1 MRRTV
6 WKTMLEGLFSLIFIW
21 MYIGCAYQPMP
32 SPPKS
37 LPESAT
43 EAESKPAVKS
53 KIPVLKKPMPSAQ
66 KPEFYVHTVRWSGE
80 TVSVIAQWYTG
91 KQNNWEHI
99 VKANNELNPKQ
110 MQIGDKILIPVDLLK
125 IKEPMPRE
133 YLENSVRKKNV
144 PSQPRAKPVIKFDK
158 KEVVEA
164 TETATQAAEFDDIE
178 LFHPKDT
185 ERPAEKLN
193 EIELFQPKDIE
204 QTVTEPGEVELFQPM
219 NYRLLDYWQ

>member
-1 MRRTV
+1 MI
-6 WKTMLEGLFSLIFIW
+6 EGLFSLIFIW
-21 MYIGCAYQPMP
+21 MFIGCVYRPMP

-99 VKANNELNPKQ
+99 VKANSDLDPKQ
-110 MQIGDKILIPVDLLK
+110 MRIGDKIFIPVDLLK
-125 IKEPMPRE
+125 TREPMPRE

-144 PSQPRAKPVIKFDK
+144 PSPPRAKPVIKSDK
-158 KEVVEA
+158 NEVVEA
-164 TETATQAAEFDDIE
+164 TETATQAAEFDEIE
-178 LFHPKDT
+178 LFHPNDIK
-185 ERPAEKLN
+185 RPEEKLN

-219 NYRLLDYWQ
+219 NYRLLDYWH